1 METNKPKDPQQDLT
15 TLSTDQPENQQPP
28 EELDD
33 LQKKV
38 RDLPEK
44 QWTLYQRIGGTVL
57 GLLCGFLLTYFGSFE
72 STGMFGTIGAV
83 VIALFGPN
91 FIEKQVKRTVQK
103 GRIML
108 MIALGV
114 WLVAYAASILFGGT
128 PIITNPS

>member
-1 METNKPKDPQQDLT
+1 MEKNKQNAPDQELT
-15 TLSTDQPENQQPP
+15 TLSQDQPENQQPP

-38 RDLPEK
+38 RAFSEK
-44 QWTLYQRIGGTVL
+44 QWVLYQRIGGTVL

-83 VIALFGPN
+83 IIALFGPN
-91 FIEKQVKRTVQK
+91 FIEKRVKRTVQK

-108 MIALGV
+108 MISLGV
-114 WLVAYAASILFGGT
+114 WLLAYAAFMLLNGT
-128 PIITNPS
+128 PIVTK

>member
-1 METNKPKDPQQDLT
+1 METNKPNKPEQDLT
-15 TLSTDQPENQQPP
+15 TLVTDQPENQQPP

-38 RDLPEK
+38 RAFSDK

-91 FIEKQVKRTVQK
+91 FIEKKVKRSVQK
-103 GRIML
+103 GRVML
-108 MIALGV
+108 MISLGV
-114 WLVAYAASILFGGT
+114 WLLAYALIMLLGGT
-128 PIITNPS
+128 HIVTTPT

>member
-1 METNKPKDPQQDLT
+1 METNKPKDPEQDLT
-15 TLSTDQPENQQPP
+15 TLASDQPENQQPP

-91 FIEKQVKRTVQK
+91 FIEKRVKRTVQK

-108 MIALGV
+108 MISLGV
-114 WLVAYAASILFGGT
+114 WLLAYAAFMLLNGT
-128 PIITNPS
+128 PIVTK

>member
-1 METNKPKDPQQDLT
+1 METNKPKDPEQDLT
-15 TLSTDQPENQQPP
+15 TLASDQPENQQPP

-83 VIALFGPN
+83 IIALFGPN

-114 WLVAYAASILFGGT
+114 WLVVYAATMLIGGT
-128 PIITNPS
+128 PIIANPS